1 MEVRDGLINILMA
14 SNAQMNLYLRKNM
27 FFRLFFFLM
36 SKHILITTTENLIV
50 DNLIGLL
57 WLGEFDLGQED
68 HELP

>member
-1 MEVRDGLINILMA
+1 
-14 SNAQMNLYLRKNM
+14 
-27 FFRLFFFLM
+27 M

-57 WLGEFDLGQED
+57 WLGDFDLGQED